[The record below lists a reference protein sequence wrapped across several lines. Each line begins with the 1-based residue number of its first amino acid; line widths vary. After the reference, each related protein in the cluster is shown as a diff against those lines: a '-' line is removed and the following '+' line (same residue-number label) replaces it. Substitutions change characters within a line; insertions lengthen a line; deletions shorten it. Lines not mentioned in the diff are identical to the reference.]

1 VMERVLVCFALIL
14 ATNSYGASAGS
25 TWSCLQTMSY
35 AIDEEGQR
43 LGEKVAKTT
52 LALKWIDEDSIG
64 FNALKLE
71 RGENRSN
78 TFVNNSSGSSVYL
91 NDRERPY
98 LLVLTQPQ
106 TWMNKFGYLR
116 VSFFRCSG

>member
-1 VMERVLVCFALIL
+1 MMKRVLVCFALIL

-35 AIDEEGQR
+35 AIDEGGQR
-43 LGEKVAKTT
+43 LGAEVAKTT
-52 LALKWIDEDSIG
+52 QVLEWIDQDSIS
-64 FNALKLE
+64 FNAFKME
-71 RGENRSN
+71 RGGNPSN
-78 TFVNNSSGSSVYL
+78 TFVHNSSGSSVYL
-91 NDRERPY
+91 NDKERPY

>member
-1 VMERVLVCFALIL
+1 MKRVLVCFALIL

-35 AIDEEGQR
+35 AIDEGSQR
-43 LGEKVAKTT
+43 LVEEVAKTT
-52 LALKWIDEDSIG
+52 QALEWIDQDSIG
-64 FNALKLE
+64 FNAFKME
-71 RGENRSN
+71 RGGNRSN
-78 TFVNNSSGSSVYL
+78 TFVHNGSGSSVYL
-91 NDRERPY
+91 NDKERPY